1 MNGVAGQRV
10 RRGHRW
16 LRSDDGSVVATVL
29 YVILGVIVVIAVA
42 AAVFALTAGKG
53 SPSASGFDAGAFK
66 SAMNKAGIDA
76 PALTA
81 PVDASKVTFSGSKT
95 VDAEFTDAEFSAML
109 NAVVVPTQIPVTNIA
124 VHLHSGSIGNAS
136 GEGQYQGKWYSGWI
150 QGPIDI
156 SGNSLTSAGNTGYG
170 VAGLPIPLGQY
181 KTQAT
186 DFALGVFNAHL
197 GIVTGL
203 KIDSAEVSEGKV
215 KVKGTVPAKMTVS
228 Q

>member
-1 MNGVAGQRV
+1 MSGVEGRPARRRNGW
-10 RRGHRW
+10 W
-16 LRSDDGSVVATVL
+16 LSDDGSVVATVL
-29 YVILGVIVVIAVA
+29 YVILGVIVVVAVA

-53 SPSASGFDAGAFK
+53 SPSATGFDASAFK

-81 PVDASKVTFSGSKT
+81 PVDASKVAFSGSKT
-95 VDAEFTDAEFSAML
+95 VDAEFTDAELSAML

-124 VHLHSGSIGNAS
+124 VHLHAGSTGNAS
-136 GEGQYQGKWYSGWI
+136 GEGEYQGKWYSGWI
-150 QGPIDI
+150 QGPIAV

-186 DFALGVFNAHL
+186 DFALSVFNAHL

-203 KIDSAEVSEGKV
+203 KIDSVEVTEGKV

>member
-1 MNGVAGQRV
+1 MSGVEGRPARRRNGW
-10 RRGHRW
+10 W
-16 LRSDDGSVVATVL
+16 LSDDGSVVATVL
-29 YVILGVIVVIAVA
+29 YVILGVIVVVAVA

-53 SPSASGFDAGAFK
+53 SPSATGFDASAFK

-81 PVDASKVTFSGSKT
+81 PVDASKVAFSGSKT
-95 VDAEFTDAEFSAML
+95 VDAEFTDAELSAML

-124 VHLHSGSIGNAS
+124 VHLHAGSTGNAS
-136 GEGQYQGKWYSGWI
+136 GEGEYQ
-150 QGPIDI
+150 
-156 SGNSLTSAGNTGYG
+156 G

-186 DFALGVFNAHL
+186 DFALSVFNAHL

-203 KIDSAEVSEGKV
+203 KIDSAEVTEGKV